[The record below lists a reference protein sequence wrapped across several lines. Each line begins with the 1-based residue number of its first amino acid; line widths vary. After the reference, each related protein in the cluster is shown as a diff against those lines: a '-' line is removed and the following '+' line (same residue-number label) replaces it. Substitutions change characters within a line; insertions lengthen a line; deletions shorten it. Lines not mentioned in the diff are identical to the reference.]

1 LIIVTVPII
10 TAVLTIIGSVI
21 VYVVGLF
28 VSKLIIDP
36 YQDYRKTVGEVAHA
50 LVYYDNVSERSR
62 RELQDEAAKAL
73 RDKAALLRS
82 KAYCINFYSLI
93 ARILPNRIPTF
104 ASVIAASNALIALS
118 NSVHGGD
125 FVAMKKYKLT
135 VIRCLNLPVDY

>member
-1 LIIVTVPII
+1 MTVPII

-21 VYVVGLF
+21 VYVVGQF

-82 KAYCINFYSLI
+82 KAYGVHFYSWI

-104 ASVIAASNALIALS
+104 AAVMAASNALIALS

-125 FVAMKKYKLT
+125 FVGMKKYKLT

>member
-1 LIIVTVPII
+1 MTVPLI

-21 VYVVGLF
+21 VYVVGQF
-28 VSKLIIDP
+28 VIKLIIDP
-36 YQDYRKTVGEVAHA
+36 YQDYRATVGEVAHA

-82 KAYCINFYSLI
+82 KAYCIHYYSWI

-125 FVAMKKYKLT
+125 FVGMKKYKLT